1 MSPTTPADRLRT
13 SVAGRLIPAVL
24 VALILAAAGAAAA
37 YATAVIGTQN
47 PQLQVKV
54 SITPLHPKVGQ
65 TMVFHMKITNL
76 TGRTLHGEWEYTYST
91 PTSGIAAAL
100 TGPLGPGV
108 WAHGVFRR
116 KVTATT
122 PKGLYTLTAEAD
134 DRHGSSHATISA
146 TVG

>member
-1 MSPTTPADRLRT
+1 MRPRLFPT
-13 SVAGRLIPAVL
+13 
-24 VALILAAAGAAAA
+24 LILALTLTAAGATAA
-37 YATAVIGTQN
+37 YATGVIGTQN
-47 PQLQVKV
+47 PDLRVKV

-91 PTSGIAAAL
+91 PTNGIGAAL
-100 TGPLGPGV
+100 AGSLGPGV
-108 WAHGVFRR
+108 WAHDVFRR

-122 PKGLYTLTAEAD
+122 PKGRYTLTASAD
-134 DRHGSSHATISA
+134 DQHGRSHATVSA